1 MATAGIV
8 VNGVPF
14 MEHLNVVFIAED
26 QRPLKYV
33 VKLLPLV
40 GGQFKAVAVLRGVIL
55 CSDKKRLCDLIL
67 EK

>member
-26 QRPLKYV
+26 QRPFKFV
-33 VKLLPLV
+33 VKLLALV
-40 GGQFKAVAVLRGVIL
+40 GGQLNAVAVLSRVIL
-55 CSDKKRLCDLIL
+55 CSDKKRLCDLSL